1 MSETMKVETDEPGG
15 LSLEP
20 SVPGM
25 LVIKEEIFQDWN
37 SSLDQQHPE
46 PPYIKEEE
54 ELCMSREVEQLT
66 VKIEDEKKPQ
76 LSELHQIETEDYS
89 ESKGLI
95 ISSTEQMEKELDV
108 EDQNLTGTQILHVF
122 LIKLS

>member
-1 MSETMKVETDEPGG
+1 
-15 LSLEP
+15 
-20 SVPGM
+20 M
-25 LVIKEEIFQDWN
+25 LVIKEEVSQDWN

-54 ELCMSREVEQLT
+54 ELWISREEEQLT
-66 VKIEDEKKPQ
+66 VKIEEEKKPQ

-95 ISSTEQMEKELDV
+95 ISSTEQMEKGLDG
-108 EDQNLTGTQILHVF
+108 EDCGGPEPDRNPDPVCFSYQTEVAAPERENT
-122 LIKLS
+122 S